1 MVEKTRKKP
10 IAKRMLAVRL
20 PDNVL
25 VALHERAA
33 QDRRTL
39 TVTIEMALVAGLAV
53 LGSGREGKSA

>member
-25 VALHERAA
+25 TALHERAE

-39 TVTIEMALVAGLAV
+39 TVTIEMALVAGLAA
-53 LGSGREGKSA
+53 LRPRREGKSA

>member
-1 MVEKTRKKP
+1 
-10 IAKRMLAVRL
+10 L